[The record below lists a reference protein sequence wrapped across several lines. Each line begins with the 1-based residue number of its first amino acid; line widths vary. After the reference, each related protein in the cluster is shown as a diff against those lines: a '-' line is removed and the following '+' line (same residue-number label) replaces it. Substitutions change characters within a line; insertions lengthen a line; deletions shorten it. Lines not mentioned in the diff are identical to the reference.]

1 MQAVGDCGQG
11 WGNAI
16 LYVLLSHKIRQKL
29 AIACLGHGVRRN
41 RGVSNNIATAP
52 SSHPIQYPSE
62 TYFAVPY
69 TNAFN
74 TSYGST
80 SEAT

>member
-11 WGNAI
+11 WANAI
-16 LYVLLSHKIRQKL
+16 LYVLLSPKVQEKL
-29 AIACLGHGVRRN
+29 ACLGHGVRSQ
-41 RGVSNNIATAP
+41 GVSNNIATAP